1 MKRRNF
7 LQKASLSTI
16 GVVASAYVVACN
28 TDNIK
33 IETIDFSKSTKAR
46 YIKVLAK
53 NYGDVPKWHL
63 GAPFNGKAW
72 IFVDEIQIK

>member
-1 MKRRNF
+1 M
-7 LQKASLSTI
+7 
-16 GVVASAYVVACN
+16 
-28 TDNIK
+28 
-33 IETIDFSKSTKAR
+33 DFSKSTKAR